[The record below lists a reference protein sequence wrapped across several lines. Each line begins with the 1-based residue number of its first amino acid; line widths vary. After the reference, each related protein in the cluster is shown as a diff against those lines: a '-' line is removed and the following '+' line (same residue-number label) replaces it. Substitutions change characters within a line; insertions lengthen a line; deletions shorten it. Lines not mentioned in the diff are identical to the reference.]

1 MLQLSNLRFR
11 PNVDLGPCLSY
22 ICYNLSMT
30 KLDKLFLSIILY
42 PVSPILFFL
51 TFWWISLSYVQDGYT
66 FLIGLTGICIGILI
80 DIFFVKKY
88 ISKGYDLNN
97 ISLILIYL
105 FYSICIFGFFMGV
118 PVFNIFLGIPAGIY
132 ISRKIYYKNIKEKEK
147 TIFTT
152 CIFTSIAMLF
162 ICISSAYI
170 ALLSTSTISD
180 LTGMF
185 NLQFTLTP
193 LMLRTGIL
201 IGGVCLV
208 VLQYF
213 VTKIS
218 SKKLSTF

>member
-1 MLQLSNLRFR
+1 
-11 PNVDLGPCLSY
+11 
-22 ICYNLSMT
+22 MT
-30 KLDKLFLSIILY
+30 KLDKIFLSLILY
-42 PVSPILFFL
+42 TIFTLLLFL
-51 TFWWISLSYVQDGYT
+51 TFWWISFSFVQDGYT
-66 FLIGLTGICIGILI
+66 FLIGLIGICLGILI

-132 ISRKIYYKNIKEKEK
+132 ISRKIYYKDIKEKEK
-147 TIFTT
+147 TVSNT
-152 CIFTSIAMLF
+152 CIFTSIVMLF

-170 ALLSTSTISD
+170 ALKSTSTISD

-193 LMLRTGIL
+193 LMLRIGIL
-201 IGGVCLV
+201 TGGILLV

-218 SKKLSTF
+218 AVKTLSLGKKIRK